1 MLKIL
6 LLLLSCALAFS
17 KPIVSVSIPPQAFFV
32 EKIAKDSVEINILIS
47 PNSNEHNVEFKPMMI
62 KNLEKSKIY
71 FLADLELEKILENKF
86 KNTLKNVKIV
96 NINDGISL
104 LENDETDEHDHDEHE
119 HGKNDPHTWLDPV
132 LVKIQAQNIYKA
144 LSQTF
149 PQNKDFYAKNLD
161 DFLKELDDLNSVIKT
176 NLQDIKHREFIVYHP
191 SWNYLA
197 KRYNLIQIP
206 VEIDGKEPKI
216 QDLQKLIKIAKEK
229 NIKVI
234 FVQPGFSENSAKVL
248 SKELNAKIVFI
259 DHLAK
264 DWDKELLKTIQA
276 LKMALE

>member
-104 LENDETDEHDHDEHE
+104 LENDETDEHEHDEHE

-149 PQNKDFYAKNLD
+149 PQNKDFYAKNLEN
-161 DFLKELDDLNSVIKT
+161 FLKELDDLNSVIKT

>member
-119 HGKNDPHTWLDPV
+119 HGKNDLHTWLDPI

-149 PQNKDFYAKNLD
+149 PQNKDFYAKNLEN
-161 DFLKELDDLNSVIKT
+161 FLKELDDLNSVIKT

>member
-86 KNTLKNVKIV
+86 KNTLKNVKIA

-104 LENDETDEHDHDEHE
+104 LENDETDEHE
-119 HGKNDPHTWLDPV
+119 HGKNDPHTWLDPI

-149 PQNKDFYAKNLD
+149 PQNKDFYAKNLEN
-161 DFLKELDDLNSVIKT
+161 FLKELDDLNSIIKT

-234 FVQPGFSENSAKVL
+234 FVQSGFSENSAKVL

>member
-149 PQNKDFYAKNLD
+149 PQNKDFYAKNLEN
-161 DFLKELDDLNSVIKT
+161 FLKELDGLNSVIKT

>member
-119 HGKNDPHTWLDPV
+119 HGKNDPHTWLDPI

-149 PQNKDFYAKNLD
+149 PQNKDFYAKNLEN
-161 DFLKELDDLNSVIKT
+161 FLKELDDLNSVIKT

>member
-149 PQNKDFYAKNLD
+149 PQNKDFYAKNLEN
-161 DFLKELDDLNSVIKT
+161 FLKELDDLNSVIKT

>member
-6 LLLLSCALAFS
+6 LLLLSCVFAFS

-47 PNSNEHNVEFKPMMI
+47 PNSNEHNVEFKPAVI

-71 FLADLELEKILENKF
+71 FLANLELEKILESKF

-104 LENDETDEHDHDEHE
+104 LENDEHDHDEHE
-119 HGKNDPHTWLDPV
+119 HNKNDPHTWLDPI
-132 LVKIQAQNIYKA
+132 LVKTQAQNIYKA

>member
-6 LLLLSCALAFS
+6 LLLLSCVFAFS

-47 PNSNEHNVEFKPMMI
+47 PNSNEHNVEFKPAAI

-71 FLADLELEKILENKF
+71 FLANLELEKILESKF

-104 LENDETDEHDHDEHE
+104 LENDEHDHDEHE
-119 HGKNDPHTWLDPV
+119 HDKNDPHTWLDPI
-132 LVKIQAQNIYKA
+132 LVKTQAQNIYKA

-191 SWNYLA
+191 SWGYFA

>member
-6 LLLLSCALAFS
+6 LLSLLCVFAFS
-17 KPIVSVSIPPQAFFV
+17 KPIISVSIPPQAFFV

-47 PNSNEHNVEFKPMMI
+47 PNSNEHNVEFKPTVI

-71 FLADLELEKILENKF
+71 FLADLELEEILESKF

-104 LENDETDEHDHDEHE
+104 LENEEHDEHE
-119 HGKNDPHTWLDPV
+119 HEHDTNDPHTWLDPI

-149 PQNKDFYAKNLD
+149 PQNKDFYAKNLQN
-161 DFLKELDDLNSVIKT
+161 FLKELDDLNLTIKT
-176 NLQDIKHREFIVYHP
+176 NLQNIKNREFIVYHP

-206 VEIDGKEPKI
+206 VEINGKEPKI

-234 FVQPGFSENSAKVL
+234 FVQPGFSKNSTKVL

-259 DHLAK
+259 DHLSK

>member
-71 FLADLELEKILENKF
+71 FLANLELEKILENKF

-132 LVKIQAQNIYKA
+132 LVKTQAQNIYKA

-149 PQNKDFYAKNLD
+149 PQNKDFYAKNLEN
-161 DFLKELDDLNSVIKT
+161 FLKELDDLNSVIKT

>member
-1 MLKIL
+1 MLKM
-6 LLLLSCALAFS
+6 LLLSLLCVFAFS

-47 PNSNEHNVEFKPMMI
+47 PNSNEHNVEFKPAVI

-71 FLADLELEKILENKF
+71 FLANLELEKILESKF
-86 KNTLKNVKIV
+86 KNTLKSVKIV

-104 LENDETDEHDHDEHE
+104 LENDEHEHD
-119 HGKNDPHTWLDPV
+119 KNDPHTWLDPI
-132 LVKIQAQNIYKA
+132 LVKTQAQNIYKA

-149 PQNKDFYAKNLD
+149 PQNKDFYAKNLEN
-161 DFLKELDDLNSVIKT
+161 FLKELDDLNLTIKT
-176 NLQDIKHREFIVYHP
+176 NLQNIKNREFIVYHP
-191 SWNYLA
+191 SWGYFA

-216 QDLQKLIKIAKEK
+216 KDLQKLIKTAKEHD
-229 NIKVI
+229 IKVI
-234 FVQPGFSENSAKVL
+234 FIQSGFPENSVKTL
-248 SKELNAKIVFI
+248 SKELDAKIVFI
-259 DHLAK
+259 NHLAK

>member
-119 HGKNDPHTWLDPV
+119 HSKNDPHTWLDPI

-149 PQNKDFYAKNLD
+149 PQNKDFYAKNLEN
-161 DFLKELDDLNSVIKT
+161 FLKELDDLNSVIKT

>member
-104 LENDETDEHDHDEHE
+104 LENDETDEHEHDEHE

-149 PQNKDFYAKNLD
+149 PQNKDFYAKNLEN
-161 DFLKELDDLNSVIKT
+161 FLKELDDLNSVIKT

-248 SKELNAKIVFI
+248 SKELDAKIVFI

>member
-6 LLLLSCALAFS
+6 LLLLSCTLAFS

-149 PQNKDFYAKNLD
+149 PQNKDFYVKNLEN
-161 DFLKELDDLNSVIKT
+161 FLKELDDLNSVIKT

>member
-104 LENDETDEHDHDEHE
+104 LENDETDEHE

-149 PQNKDFYAKNLD
+149 PQNKDFYAKNLEN
-161 DFLKELDDLNSVIKT
+161 FLKELDDLNSVIKT

>member
-96 NINDGISL
+96 NINNGISL
-104 LENDETDEHDHDEHE
+104 LENDETDEHEHDEHE
-119 HGKNDPHTWLDPV
+119 HGKNDPHTWLDPI

-149 PQNKDFYAKNLD
+149 PQNKDFYAKNLEN
-161 DFLKELDDLNSVIKT
+161 FLKELDDLNSVIKT

>member
-6 LLLLSCALAFS
+6 LLLLSCVFAFS

-47 PNSNEHNVEFKPMMI
+47 PNSNEHNVEFKPAAI

-71 FLADLELEKILENKF
+71 FLANLELEKILESKF

-104 LENDETDEHDHDEHE
+104 LENDEHDHDEHE
-119 HGKNDPHTWLDPV
+119 HDKNDPHTWLDPI
-132 LVKIQAQNIYKA
+132 LVKTQAQNIYKA

>member
-6 LLLLSCALAFS
+6 LLSLLCVFAFS
-17 KPIVSVSIPPQAFFV
+17 KPIISVSIPPQAFFV

-47 PNSNEHNVEFKPMMI
+47 PNSNEHNVEFKPTVI

-71 FLADLELEKILENKF
+71 FLADLELEEILESKF

-104 LENDETDEHDHDEHE
+104 LENEEHDEHE
-119 HGKNDPHTWLDPV
+119 HEHDTNDPHTWLDPI

-149 PQNKDFYAKNLD
+149 PQNKDFYAKNLQN
-161 DFLKELDDLNSVIKT
+161 FLKELDDLNLTIKT
-176 NLQDIKHREFIVYHP
+176 NLQNIKNREFIVYHP

-206 VEIDGKEPKI
+206 VEINGKEPKI
-216 QDLQKLIKIAKEK
+216 QDLQKLIKIVKEK

-234 FVQPGFSENSAKVL
+234 FVQPGFSENSTKVL

-259 DHLAK
+259 DHLSK

>member
-104 LENDETDEHDHDEHE
+104 LENDETDEHNHDEHE
-119 HGKNDPHTWLDPV
+119 HGKNDPHTWLDPI
-132 LVKIQAQNIYKA
+132 LVKTQAQNIYKA

-149 PQNKDFYAKNLD
+149 PQNKDFYAKNLEN
-161 DFLKELDDLNSVIKT
+161 FLKELDDLNSVIKT

>member
-6 LLLLSCALAFS
+6 LLLLSCIFAFS

-32 EKIAKDSVEINILIS
+32 EKIAKDSVKINILIS
-47 PNSNEHNVEFKPMMI
+47 PNSNEHNVEFKPAVI

-71 FLADLELEKILENKF
+71 FLANLELEKILESKF

-104 LENDETDEHDHDEHE
+104 LENDEHDHDEHE
-119 HGKNDPHTWLDPV
+119 HDKNDPHTWLDPI
-132 LVKIQAQNIYKA
+132 LVKTQAQNIYKA

>member
-86 KNTLKNVKIV
+86 KNTLKNVKIA

-104 LENDETDEHDHDEHE
+104 LENDETDEHE
-119 HGKNDPHTWLDPV
+119 HGKNDPHTWLDPI

-149 PQNKDFYAKNLD
+149 PQNKDFYAKNLEN
-161 DFLKELDDLNSVIKT
+161 FLKELDDLNSIIKT